1 MQSDPFRISRT
12 SEKEMGSKST
22 LTASRR
28 RLSYGV
34 QLDLMGVRLGGTVIW
49 TGVRGRGCDPG
60 TADQHREA
68 VTVLP

>member
-1 MQSDPFRISRT
+1 MSAESLLVD
-12 SEKEMGSKST
+12 
-22 LTASRR
+22 LLW
-28 RLSYGV
+28 RLADGDCHMGV